1 MISFALSEEQ
11 EIACSA
17 VAEFARSELAPGA
30 RAIDEASALSV
41 AALESVWRLGI
52 VQTVADGA
60 EALPEQPTVL
70 NALLLEELAY
80 GDAAV
85 AVALAGPLGFAKAIA
100 EQGSPRQKQDTLPLF
115 AGNSP
120 RLAAIA
126 HLDAGWFQGA
136 GKPTRAEQVAGG
148 YRTRRRQGARFRSP
162 RNAASFWFWPS
173 ANARGPPMSSRP
185 TRTA

>member
-41 AALESVWRLGI
+41 AALKSVWRLGI

-100 EQGSPRQKQDTLPLF
+100 EQGSPRQKQDTLPLLRATRRASPPSRISTP
-115 AGNSP
+115 AGSRARASRRAPSESP
-120 RLAAIA
+120 AA
-126 HLDAGWFQGA
+126 
-136 GKPTRAEQVAGG
+136 T
-148 YRTRRRQGARFRSP
+148 RTRRRP
-162 RNAASFWFWPS
+162 R
-173 ANARGPPMSSRP
+173 R
-185 TRTA
+185 